1 MTCHVCANPT
11 CVNDCQHFPPP
22 ALKVGSAEQK
32 LQELLKIADDLTDGC
47 INHDPYGEHTCKY
60 CGGLTRYDFD
70 KTSINHH
77 ESCPILKLEQFKQTL
92 K

>member
-32 LQELLKIADDLTDGC
+32 LQELLKIANDLVEYHTIDSLDFYYPSCFHCGERETEHGLS
-47 INHDPYGEHTCKY
+47 HDAG
-60 CGGLTRYDFD
+60 
-70 KTSINHH
+70 
-77 ESCPILKLEQFKQTL
+77 CPILKLEQFKQAL